1 MLSCRLHSQVN
12 VQWHPLVW
20 IMLAAVVGR
29 AWLLFSTRFVPGV
42 NGAYYLVQARALIE
56 RGRLGIADMPLTFYL
71 HAALSWLLAKISG
84 MTLTNAIMV
93 AVKVCDTVLP
103 TLVAWPVF
111 VLVRRWAKARGRGDA
126 VPLVAAALASLSLPW
141 FLVVG
146 ELQKNS
152 LALVWFALLA
162 TTLHGW
168 LQKPTRGRGAA
179 LLATLFPLGLTH
191 IGVFGAGL
199 VLMAIVLPV
208 FVLRQGRLLPWK
220 QTLPWLGAG
229 LALLMVTSA
238 LVSSKFDPSR
248 IQRLIMAIT
257 APSQF
262 SSDGR
267 QPPGRPDSPLSLDRW
282 LPFLAFALMV
292 VPSLIIA
299 WRRRKELAAADFAL
313 VVGGASTVLM
323 MTGPWFSPDKSFRF
337 YLIAALPAILVGSFS
352 LLHIARQGVRRAV
365 LCLVL
370 LTGIGSTF
378 MILLPGGKAVL
389 EDTTMVEL
397 KSLAVYIRNP
407 ERTLVVAEHGVEWW
421 SAWFLHTFVAQ
432 PEALRPEDWQNYET
446 ILFLEVKAGQLNL
459 PGRGGPAPVSAQ
471 SAGPGDSRPPRAEKG
486 AHPQRPLLI
495 PADAELLHDGATLRL
510 ARVDTAP
517 DFVKDN

>member
-1 MLSCRLHSQVN
+1 MLRFRLHSKVN
-12 VQWHPLVW
+12 VQWHPLAW
-20 IMLAAVVGR
+20 IMLAAVAGR

-42 NGAYYLVQARALIE
+42 NGAYYLVQARALLE

-84 MTLTNAIMV
+84 IALMDAIMV
-93 AVKVCDTVLP
+93 AVKVCDAVLP
-103 TLVAWPVF
+103 ALVAWPVF

-141 FLVVG
+141 FLMVG

-179 LLATLFPLGLTH
+179 LLAALFPLGLTH

-199 VLMAIVLPV
+199 VLMATVLPM
-208 FVLRQGRLLPWK
+208 FVLRQGKLLRWK
-220 QTLPWLGAG
+220 QLLPWLGAG
-229 LALLMVTSA
+229 MALLLVTTA
-238 LVSSKFDPSR
+238 LVSWKFDPSR
-248 IQRLIMAIT
+248 IRRLITAIT
-257 APSQF
+257 VPSQF

-267 QPPGRPDSPLSLDRW
+267 QPPGRPDFPLSLDQW
-282 LPFLAFALMV
+282 LPFFAFALMV

-299 WRRRKELAAADFAL
+299 WRRRKELAAADFA
-313 VVGGASTVLM
+313 VVAGGALTVLM
-323 MTGPWFSPDKSFRF
+323 LTGPWFSPDKSVRF
-337 YLIAALPAILVGSFS
+337 CLIAVLPAILVGSFS
-352 LLHIARQGVRRAV
+352 LLYIARQWVQRAV

-378 MILLPGGKAVL
+378 TILLPGGKPIL
-389 EDTTMVEL
+389 EDTTMAEL
-397 KSLAVYIRNP
+397 KGLALHIRNP

-421 SAWFLHTFVAQ
+421 SAWLLNTYVAQ

-446 ILFLEVKAGQLNL
+446 ILFLEVKSGQVWL
-459 PGRGGPAPVSAQ
+459 PGRGGPAPFWVPGSV
-471 SAGPGDSRPPRAEKG
+471 PGDSRLPRAEKR
-486 AHPQRPLLI
+486 AHPQRPPLI
-495 PADAELLHDGATLRL
+495 PAGAELLYDGATLRL
-510 ARVDTAP
+510 ARVVTAP
-517 DFVKDN
+517 DFVRGN